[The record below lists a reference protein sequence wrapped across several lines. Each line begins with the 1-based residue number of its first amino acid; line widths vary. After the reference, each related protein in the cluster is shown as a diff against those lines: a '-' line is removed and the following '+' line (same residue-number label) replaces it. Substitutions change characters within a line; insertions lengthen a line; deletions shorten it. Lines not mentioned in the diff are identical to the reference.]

1 MKLTR
6 FRSFGLGLSFFAA
19 AIALPLACAPDSSL
33 PPPGGAGASGGGGS
47 SSSGS
52 NGEGGLFADVGS
64 SCADPTDK
72 DKDLIADLLEL
83 GPDKDTDGD
92 GTPDA
97 LDDDSDGDGVLD
109 ADEAANPRLLPEE
122 PGQTRDETCDP
133 LADSDGDGDP
143 DVRDLD
149 SDNDGVSDQQESTY
163 DADGSLGCRVQVDC
177 DHDGIID
184 LVELAA
190 GSSPTD
196 QMSQPSDAGLYFVL
210 PYQGGP
216 QTKDFVFSTGV
227 TKADIYFLIDT
238 TASMQPAIDNL
249 KASIDTQV
257 IPTILNGDPA
267 ANPPIPAIGDAWI
280 GIGEVRDVPWLPY
293 GENGDQLYRYRF
305 NINAQT
311 IPGDMAPPVFNGQT
325 WVAPDATKK
334 ILNSLTAGGGGD
346 APEATT
352 QALWLAAKNDTY
364 SLTIGGIWNPSTP
377 YACALPGG
385 FGVPCFRPQSLPIF
399 VLVTDAA
406 FHNGPNVANQY
417 DGAKVGGTVKTY
429 AETVDALNSIN
440 AKVVG
445 VPVATGS
452 PGAARADL
460 TDLATKTGSLYHDP
474 QFGGKDYALVPKSDV
489 STGSVSQEVV
499 RLLGLLAGAGLHDV
513 TTSHATYDCAGGV
526 DCTGDGQA
534 DLEYHNPV
542 VEPEMTPYDAGKLIT
557 LVETVESNAVPLPYA
572 SRTESTFTGVQGNA
586 PVTFRVHA
594 ENTTIK
600 PTTLLVM
607 RAQIRVQTPAGQIL
621 GGANGIKLVYFVIP
635 QYIPKVK

>member
-1 MKLTR
+1 MKLSR
-6 FRSFGLGLSFFAA
+6 LRSFGLGLSFIAI
-19 AIALPLACAPDSSL
+19 AIALPIACSPDSGL
-33 PPPGGAGASGGGGS
+33 PPPSGVGANGAGGS
-47 SSSGS
+47 TSSSGS
-52 NGEGGLFADVGS
+52 GEGGTLFFDAGGT
-64 SCADPTDK
+64 CADPTDK
-72 DKDLIADLLEL
+72 DKDLIADFLEL
-83 GPDKDTDGD
+83 GPAKDTDGD

-109 ADEAANPRLLPEE
+109 KNEAANPKLLPEE
-122 PGQTRDETCDP
+122 PGQTRSGPCDP

-149 SDNDGVSDQQESTY
+149 SDNDGVSDTQESGY
-163 DADGSLGCRVQVDC
+163 DADGSLGCRVQIDC

-184 LVELAA
+184 VVELAA

-196 QMSQPSDAGLYFVL
+196 PVSVPANAGLYFVL

-216 QTKDFVFSTGV
+216 QTKDFTFSTGV
-227 TKADIYFLIDT
+227 AKADIYFMIDT

-249 KASIDTQV
+249 KASIDTEV

-267 ANPPIPAIGDAWI
+267 ANPPIPPIGDAWI
-280 GIGEVRDVPWLPY
+280 GVGEVRDVPWLPY
-293 GENGDQLYRYRF
+293 GQMGDELYRYRF

-311 IPGDMAPPVFNGQT
+311 VAGDMAPPVFNGQT
-325 WVAPDATKK
+325 YTAPAATKK
-334 ILNSLTAGGGGD
+334 ILNTLVAGGGGD
-346 APEATT
+346 APEGTT

-364 SLTIGGIWNPSTP
+364 ALTIGGIWNPGTP
-377 YACALPGG
+377 YACGLPGG

-399 VLVTDAA
+399 VIVTDAA

-429 AETVDALNSIN
+429 ADAVDALNGIH

-445 VPVATGS
+445 VPVATGT
-452 PGAARADL
+452 PNAARLDL
-460 TDLATKTGSLYHDP
+460 TDLANKTGSLWHDP
-474 QFGGKDYALVPKSDV
+474 QFGGSDRPLVPTTDV
-489 STGSVSQEVV
+489 TGSVSKEVV

-513 TTSHATYDCAGGV
+513 TTSNATYDCAGGV
-526 DCTGDGQA
+526 DCNGDGQN
-534 DLEYHNPV
+534 DLEYHNPIV
-542 VEPEMTPYDAGKLIT
+542 DPEVTPYDASKLIT
-557 LVETVESNAVPLPYA
+557 LVETVESAAIPLPYA

-594 ENTTIK
+594 ENTSIK
-600 PTTLLVM
+600 PATLLVM
-607 RAQIRVQTPAGQIL
+607 RALIRVETPTGQIL
-621 GGANGIKLVYFVIP
+621 GGANGIKLVYFVLP